1 MKLNRKQIFGRIL
14 LCTSIVLVI
23 SFLGFIIFFG
33 VMYNKY
39 ELDTIRLT
47 SINNGIQVYS
57 SNGADS
63 TLYNTD
69 RSIIEID
76 TLPRYVLDAFVS
88 TEDKRF
94 YTHSGYDL
102 ARIMKAGLVN
112 IMSRSKSQ
120 GASTISQQL
129 IKNAL
134 LTNDKTYSRKLQE
147 IILSIKMEKNFTK
160 DQILEMYLNTIYF
173 GSNAYG
179 IENASLVYF
188 NKSAKDL
195 TINEACCLAG
205 IIKSPNYYSPRNNYS
220 RSIDRKDLV
229 AKTMYINKYISTEQ
243 YSEIIN
249 TPLVISTGHNLD
261 HSYEAEAIHEAC
273 SLLNISERELINK
286 KYQILTFK
294 DDLLQQKVIDATTN
308 VLSANTDNNARLDSL
323 SIIANT
329 NGQIIAYYANSP
341 YDLHNI
347 SRQPASALKPLAVY
361 LPAIEHNILSPATV
375 ILDEEINYNGYSPKN
390 ADGKYH
396 GYVSVRKAISESL
409 NIPAVKTLECV
420 GFTKSRDTLSRMGI
434 EINNSDMN
442 LSLALGS
449 VKNGVKPIT
458 LLGAYNTLANMGTYH
473 NLTFIDKILDENN
486 NVIYSYEDYSK
497 DVIDKEDAFLMNDM
511 LKDTSSTGTA
521 RRLSTLNIPIA
532 SKTGT
537 AGTSTANTD
546 LYNISYT
553 TEHTMLTW
561 IADLSNNTLPNDLHS
576 SCEPTEIN
584 KQILASLYANHIPK
598 DFTMPDNLTRLPYD
612 IVALENDHSLISPSN
627 TLDRYIAYDYFKTD
641 NVPKVINNLF
651 SINLNISLDKSGLI
665 ISLNAKRNKIYNI
678 IREEKNHQ
686 TIIKQII
693 DSDGEVIIKDHD
705 VFRYDELSYFITDE
719 NNQIIS
725 EIKKIRPKDYL
736 ISLLTNNIIN
746 NKKKWYI

>member
-1 MKLNRKQIFGRIL
+1 MKLNRKPIFIRIL
-14 LCTSIVLVI
+14 LGASILMVI
-23 SFLGFIIFFG
+23 SFLGFVIFMG
-33 VMYNKY
+33 VMYNMY

-57 SNGADS
+57 SSGADS

-69 RSIIEID
+69 RSIIEIE
-76 TLPRYVLDAFVS
+76 TLPQYVLDAFVS

-147 IILSIKMEKNFTK
+147 IILSIKMEKKFTK
-160 DQILEMYLNTIYF
+160 KQILEMYLNTIYF

-205 IIKSPNYYSPRNNYS
+205 IIKSPNYYSPRNNYL
-220 RSIDRKDLV
+220 RSIDRKNLV
-229 AKTMYINKYISTEQ
+229 AKTMCKNKYISTDQ
-243 YSEIIN
+243 YTEIIN
-249 TPLVISTGHNLD
+249 TPLSISSGCSLD

-273 SLLNISERELINK
+273 RLLNISERELINK
-286 KYQILTFK
+286 KYQIFTFK
-294 DDLLQQKVIDATTN
+294 DDLLQQKVIDATNN
-308 VLSANTDNNARLDSL
+308 VLSTNTDHNTRLDSL
-323 SIIANT
+323 SIIT
-329 NGQIIAYYANSP
+329 NSFGQIISYYSNSP
-341 YDLHNI
+341 YDLHNM
-347 SRQPASALKPLAVY
+347 SRQPASTLKPLAVY

-375 ILDEEINYNGYSPKN
+375 ILDEEIDYNGYSPKN

-420 GFTKSRDTLSRMGI
+420 GFSKSRDTLSRLGI
-434 EINNSDMN
+434 EISNSDMS

-458 LLGAYNTLANMGTYH
+458 LLSAYNTLANMGTYH

-497 DVIDKEDAFLMNDM
+497 DVIDKEDAFLINDM
-511 LKDTSSTGTA
+511 LKDTASTGTA
-521 RRLSTLNIPIA
+521 RRFSTLNIPIA

-537 AGTSTANTD
+537 AGTSTSNTD
-546 LYNISYT
+546 LYNIAYT

-584 KQILASLYANHIPK
+584 KHILSTLYANHTPK
-598 DFTMPDNLTRLPYD
+598 DFTMPNNISRMPYD
-612 IVALENDHSLISPSN
+612 IV
-627 TLDRYIAYDYFKTD
+627 
-641 NVPKVINNLF
+641 
-651 SINLNISLDKSGLI
+651 
-665 ISLNAKRNKIYNI
+665 
-678 IREEKNHQ
+678 
-686 TIIKQII
+686 
-693 DSDGEVIIKDHD
+693 
-705 VFRYDELSYFITDE
+705 
-719 NNQIIS
+719 
-725 EIKKIRPKDYL
+725 
-736 ISLLTNNIIN
+736 
-746 NKKKWYI
+746 